1 MVRWS
6 PLTVGMAAVAGAAV
20 YAVEWLLGMPAADAF
35 VDATIVAF
43 VTLLILGW
51 WRGGGGGSG

>member
-1 MVRWS
+1 
-6 PLTVGMAAVAGAAV
+6 LTVGMAVAAGAAV
-20 YAVEWLLGMPAADAF
+20 YAVEWLLGVPGDAF

-51 WRGGGGGSG
+51 WRG